1 MPPIRGV
8 LGLRAHVV
16 DDKLASLNIVLPE
29 RPAPAANYDGY
40 VVSKGMVYVSG
51 QIPVKDGELVYTG
64 KVGADIDVVTGYE
77 SARLCGINM
86 VAQLKEACDG
96 NLDRVR
102 KVVKLTGFVN
112 CNPDFAQQP
121 QVINGASDLMNDVFG
136 AAGRHA
142 RSAVGAGSL
151 PFNVA
156 TEVEGIFEIDGTS
169 DDSMFSSDPLFNKRG
184 VVQQF
189 TKGMK
194 VEALDRSFKDIIT
207 VATIKEIDDN
217 RVLLGFD
224 GWPESYDYWVEKD
237 SGDFQPPGTCMRAN
251 ARLSPPNGYVGYFDW
266 GSYIEE
272 TDSLAAPPALFTSS
286 RVFPGFK
293 GDVSTRFELWHR
305 MEATVV
311 PVPPSPEQQERENQ
325 QYNK

>member
-1 MPPIRGV
+1 
-8 LGLRAHVV
+8 LRARVV

-29 RPAPAANYDGY
+29 SPAPAANYDGY
-40 VVSKGMVYVSG
+40 VVSNRMVYVSG
-51 QIPVKDGELVYTG
+51 QIPVNQGQIVYAG
-64 KVGADIDVVTGYE
+64 KVGADLDVVTGYE
-77 SARLCGINM
+77 SARLCGINLI
-86 VAQLKEACDG
+86 AQLKNACDG
-96 NLDRVR
+96 NLDRVK

-112 CNPDFAQQP
+112 CYPDFTQHP
-121 QVINGASDLMNDVFG
+121 QVINGASDLMNEVFG
-136 AAGRHA
+136 SAGRHA

-156 TEVEGIFEIDGTS
+156 TEVEGIFEIEGTR
-169 DDSMFSSDPLFNKRG
+169 DEAFQVQPTFDKRG
-184 VVQQF
+184 MPLEF

-207 VATIKEIDDN
+207 IATIKEIDGN
-217 RVLLGFD
+217 KILLGFD
-224 GWPESYDYWVEKD
+224 GWPENYDYWVDKD
-237 SGDFQPPGTCMRAN
+237 DGDFQPPGTCMRAN

-272 TDSLAAPPALFTSS
+272 TDSVPAPPAIFTSS
-286 RVFPGFK
+286 YVFPGFK

-311 PVPPSPEQQERENQ
+311 PVPPSPEQQERDAQ